1 MNKSWI
7 VGMTLGAMAL
17 GSASAVQAGYDKM
30 VVFGDSLS
38 DGGNVYKLT
47 GNTFPPPPYFDGRA
61 SNGTTAVE
69 KLAQRWN
76 IPLTPSQY
84 GGTNYAYLGSLSGTM
99 TAEYPVGSGS
109 AFTTENYDD
118 PQYGFSF
125 LRTGTSVASQVTQF
139 VNSGQSF
146 DAAKTLFTVWGG
158 ANDFFFDPG
167 ASTAQAAVLNLG
179 ASLQQ
184 LIVQGGAREILVPN
198 LPDLGKTPLG
208 LSLGQEGADGLTQL
222 SAGFNTGLAAT
233 VGQLQRVLGA
243 QIPGLHLYYA
253 DVFGA
258 MNALIDSPP
267 PGMNVTGACV
277 VPGTFFCG
285 ADAADYLFWDSV
297 HPTDRGHAFLADVL
311 ALAVPEP
318 ATYALVL
325 AGAVFVLFA
334 ARRRSR

>member
-1 MNKSWI
+1 MNKRWI
-7 VGMTLGAMAL
+7 VAMSLGAVAL
-17 GSASAVQAGYDKM
+17 GLASAAQAGYDKM

-69 KLAQRWN
+69 KLAQQWN
-76 IPLTPSQY
+76 IALTPSQY

-99 TAEYPVGSGS
+99 TADYPVGSGNS
-109 AFTTENYDD
+109 FTTENYDD
-118 PQYGFSF
+118 PQYGFTF

-139 VNSGQSF
+139 VTSGQSF
-146 DAAKTLFTVWGG
+146 NAATTLFTVWGG
-158 ANDFFFDPG
+158 ANDFFFDPS
-167 ASTAQAAVLNLG
+167 ANTAQAAVLNIG
-179 ASLQQ
+179 TSLQQ

-208 LSLGQEGADGLTQL
+208 LSLGTAGADGLTQL
-222 SAGFNTGLAAT
+222 SAGFNAGLAAT
-233 VGQLQRVLGA
+233 VAQLQLSLGA

-267 PGMNVTGACV
+267 AGMNVTDACL
-277 VPGTFFCG
+277 VPGTFYCST
-285 ADAADYLFWDSV
+285 DAANYLFWDSV
-297 HPTDRGHAFLADVL
+297 HPTDRGHAFLADVF
-311 ALAVPEP
+311 AQAVPEP
-318 ATYALVL
+318 STYALLL
-325 AGAVFVLFA
+325 AGAVFVLIA
-334 ARRRSR
+334 ARPRGR